1 MNAAIKI
8 AVSGKGGVGK
18 TTIAALLCR
27 ALRDRGY
34 TVLAVDADP
43 AASLPSALGFAED
56 ADITPIVE
64 MRELIEERTGAKPGT
79 SGSFFKLNPR
89 VDDLPEKLWK
99 EHDGIKLLLMGTV
112 KQGGGGCICPESA
125 LLKML
130 MQHLLLYRRE
140 AVIMDMEAG
149 IEHLGRATAQAVDR
163 LIIVVEPGRRSV
175 ETAVKI
181 RKLAEDIGLRKTAL
195 IANKIR
201 NDADREFIDAALPAG
216 DILGYMPFDEA
227 ILSADMK
234 RMPPW
239 ELSPSSL
246 AVACAIAETLIGSA
260 C

>member
-1 MNAAIKI
+1 MDGSIKI

-27 ALRDRGY
+27 ALRDKGY

-43 AASLPSALGFAED
+43 AASMPSALGFAED
-56 ADITPIVE
+56 AHLTPVVE
-64 MRELIEERTGAKPGT
+64 MRELIEERTGAQPGT
-79 SGSFFKLNPR
+79 TGSFFKLNPQ
-89 VDDLPEKLWK
+89 VDDLPERLWK

-112 KQGGGGCICPESA
+112 TQGGGGCICPESA
-125 LLKML
+125 LLRML
-130 MQHLLLYRRE
+130 MQNLLLYRRE

-163 LIIVVEPGRRSV
+163 LIIVVEPGRRSM
-175 ETAVKI
+175 ETAFKI

-201 NDADREFIDAALPAG
+201 NDADREFIDGIASAEE
-216 DILGYMPFDEA
+216 ILGYVPFDDA

-234 RMPPW
+234 RRPPW

-246 AVACAIAETLIGSA
+246 AVARDIAEKLVGSA
-260 C
+260 